1 MFRIGVTC
9 KHLTKACQE
18 QHSPYLG
25 KLLIYDRKEFYN
37 IGPCGMGYKS
47 FIIVIYN
54 HNDSTIVIYG
64 LNDSGQYYKTLTIAL
79 A

>member
-9 KHLTKACQE
+9 KHLSKACQE
-18 QHSPYLG
+18 QHSTYLG
-25 KLLIYDRKEFYN
+25 KLLIYSRKEFYN
-37 IGPCGMGYKS
+37 IGPCGMYYKS

-54 HNDSTIVIYG
+54 RNDSTIVIYG

-79 A
+79 D